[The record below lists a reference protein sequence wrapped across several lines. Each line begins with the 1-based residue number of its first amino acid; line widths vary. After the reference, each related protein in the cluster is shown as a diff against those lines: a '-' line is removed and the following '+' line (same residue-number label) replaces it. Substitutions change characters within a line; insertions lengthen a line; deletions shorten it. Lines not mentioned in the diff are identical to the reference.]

1 VPRRKSII
9 VAPESGVELE
19 DPEEGGSDGSGEGP
33 EGGEGDGGSEA
44 GDNGAQEGLAV
55 AGAAPRRVAR
65 RAAGPAAVELDDD
78 VDDASV
84 DEQLG
89 ASVDGL
95 SALAGVSDAYLRVKR
110 LAPAEYGGQRLLG
123 FVPNFRIEP
132 PFSEEKI
139 ATSIEALCGGGTYQL
154 CVMRGGHI
162 TGAFS
167 CKIAGPPKLLPD
179 PNVKPEPVALPAAPA
194 SSSFVQ
200 QYQEV
205 MAVMGLSAP
214 NAAGAERMAELKADL
229 TDARRRADDASA
241 KVAELQ
247 AGKQAADYE
256 ARRLT
261 DRLKDAEDRLTRAE
275 RDLSEARRAHDAD
288 DREIRKLE
296 AEVAGLRADS
306 GRKREDPIEA
316 AMKLMAVMRQDDPSR
331 DIGKA
336 YAGMIDEMV
345 PRMVQMAMA
354 TGGGG
359 GDGDGGGKRGALS
372 DIREIA
378 SAVKEVLGARATHVR
393 SQQPPRERE
402 PAPAA
407 ITGPRHIPGSASP
420 VDSAPQPAP
429 VARHIPGTAT
439 PVESAAPAPV
449 PQPPAAP
456 AGAAPVT
463 QPPATGLIH
472 PQAMDMIRQ
481 QIQANLGGA
490 GFARWLEDHDPEAK
504 IVSSLLIDAII
515 DNDPE
520 SVYGFAVGN
529 CNPADAAILG
539 SPAGKKWFV
548 SFCDYIRT
556 SAADEGEGDAPDDK
570 DGESA

>member
-1 VPRRKSII
+1 MDDQLS
-9 VAPESGVELE
+9 VAAS
-19 DPEEGGSDGSGEGP
+19 
-33 EGGEGDGGSEA
+33 
-44 GDNGAQEGLAV
+44 GLA
-55 AGAAPRRVAR
+55 
-65 RAAGPAAVELDDD
+65 
-78 VDDASV
+78 
-84 DEQLG
+84 
-89 ASVDGL
+89 
-95 SALAGVSDAYLRVKR
+95 ALAGVSDAYLRVKR

-132 PFSEEKI
+132 PFTEEKI
-139 ATSIEALCGGGTYQL
+139 ATSIEALCGGGVYQL

-162 TGAFS
+162 TGALS

-179 PNVKPEPVALPAAPA
+179 PNVKPEPVALPAPPAA
-194 SSSFVQ
+194 SSFAQ

-205 MAVMGLSAP
+205 MSVMGLGAAP
-214 NAAGAERMAELKADL
+214 AANSERMAELKGDL

-247 AGKQAADYE
+247 SKMQAAEYE

-261 DRLKDAEDRLTRAE
+261 DRLKDAEDRLTRQE

-288 DREIRKLE
+288 DREIRKME
-296 AEVAGLRADS
+296 GEIAQLRADS
-306 GRKREDPIEA
+306 GRKREDPIESA
-316 AMKLMAVMRQDDPSR
+316 IRMMTVMRQDDPSR

-336 YAGMIDEMV
+336 YGNMIDEMV
-345 PRMVQMAMA
+345 PRMVQMALA
-354 TGGGG
+354 SGGGGG

-481 QIQANLGGA
+481 QIQAGLGGA